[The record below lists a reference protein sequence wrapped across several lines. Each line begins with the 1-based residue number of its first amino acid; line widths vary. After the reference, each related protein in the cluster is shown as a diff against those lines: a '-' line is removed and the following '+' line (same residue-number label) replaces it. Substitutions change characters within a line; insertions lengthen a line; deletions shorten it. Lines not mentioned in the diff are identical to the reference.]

1 MLQTVRLVPWAVV
14 GCLGVL
20 LSGCGPTANTATT
33 YPVKGTVKVDG
44 TPLAS
49 GRIIFEDV
57 ARSISNPVN
66 IVNGEYDGQAASGDV
81 KARVMRIE
89 KTKNPMSN
97 EEIETEILLKGDI
110 PITIQTSS
118 NTLPPI
124 DITAG
129 AP

>member
-1 MLQTVRLVPWAVV
+1 MLQTVRSVSWVV
-14 GCLGVL
+14 LACLGFL

-44 TPLAS
+44 SPLAS

-66 IVNGEYDGQAASGDV
+66 IVNGEYDGQAASGDL

-110 PITIQTSS
+110 PVTIQTSS

>member
-1 MLQTVRLVPWAVV
+1 MLQTLRLGPWTLIA
-14 GCLGVL
+14 CLGLL
-20 LSGCGPTANTATT
+20 LSGCGPTANTTAT

-66 IVNGEYDGQAASGDV
+66 IVNGEFDGQAASGDL
-81 KARVMRIE
+81 KARVMKIE

-110 PITIQTSS
+110 PVTIQTSS